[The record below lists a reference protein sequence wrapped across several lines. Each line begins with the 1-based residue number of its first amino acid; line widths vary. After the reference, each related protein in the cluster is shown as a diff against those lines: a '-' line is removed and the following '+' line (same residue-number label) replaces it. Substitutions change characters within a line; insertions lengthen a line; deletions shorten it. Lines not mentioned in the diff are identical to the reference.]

1 MPRTLRRR
9 PRLLG
14 TAGPSKALLDAGAL
28 DVEALDVE
36 APDVEDRFDGCGNG

>member
-1 MPRTLRRR
+1 MPRTLRSR

-14 TAGPSKALLDAGAL
+14 TSAASEAVLDAGAL

-36 APDVEDRFDGCGNG
+36 APGVEDRSDGFGNG